1 MQSVIAKLLVAQ
13 SLVVQLLVVQSLV
26 AQVVRAFRYSLRP
39 WGGIALALGCISGG
53 VGYIL
58 PTWAKEPELTPTV
71 TAAEPISEAILG
83 RWQAQTPPMTLI
95 FAPEGKLFLLLDAD
109 GAVKLAEEIRYRL
122 NPKTQPMEIDLMLNQ
137 NETITTIF
145 ELTPIHTAS
154 PREKRQL
161 RLELTH
167 IAPGDERPTVFTDQ
181 VLVFQ
186 QTSRSTTPPQAAA
199 IQGFD
204 QRQKQAREREAQL
217 YMGALAQAQAA
228 FYQRFEKFAATLEE
242 FVAGIEPETAFYRY
256 MVVPAANPKWGVT
269 LMAQA
274 KVPGLRSFTSL
285 VFTHPGDTPPQ
296 FGTTLCQSARPST
309 IPPTLLVQM
318 PVQDP
323 QQVRC
328 PIGAQALN

>member
-1 MQSVIAKLLVAQ
+1 MQSVIAKLR
-13 SLVVQLLVVQSLV
+13 VVQSLVVQSLV
-26 AQVVRAFRYSLRP
+26 AQVSRSFGYSLRQ
-39 WGGIALALGCISGG
+39 WGGIALALGCVSGG
-53 VGYIL
+53 VGYVP
-58 PTWAKEPELTPTV
+58 PTWAKEPEPTLAV
-71 TAAEPISEAILG
+71 TTAEPIAAAILG

-109 GAVKLAEEIRYRL
+109 GAVKLAAEIRYRL
-122 NPKTQPMEIDLMLNQ
+122 NPETQPMQIDLMLNQ
-137 NETITTIF
+137 DETITTIF

-154 PREKRQL
+154 PQEKRQL

-167 IAPGDERPTVFTDQ
+167 VAPGDERPLAFTDQ

-204 QRQKQAREREAQL
+204 QRQNQAREREAQL
-217 YMGALAQAQAA
+217 YMGALAQAQEA
-228 FYQRFEKFAATLEE
+228 FYQRFAKFAATLEE
-242 FVAGIEPETAFYRY
+242 FVAGIEPETEFYRY

-285 VFTHPGDTPPQ
+285 VFAHPGDPPPQ
-296 FGTTLCQSARPST
+296 FGTTLCQSARPSS